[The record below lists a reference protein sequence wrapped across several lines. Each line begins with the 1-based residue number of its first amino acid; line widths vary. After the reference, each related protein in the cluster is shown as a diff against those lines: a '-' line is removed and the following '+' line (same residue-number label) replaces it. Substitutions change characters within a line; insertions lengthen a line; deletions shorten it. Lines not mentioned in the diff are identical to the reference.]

1 MAGNPIVLFTSN
13 CFGEDRSA
21 ALIALELRKLLEK
34 SKKDISVSGASL
46 ISKGEEYI
54 KRDIPLLFSSYIP
67 PSGGFPTRSLKGFL
81 SDLFTGSLGST
92 IGFMKTLK
100 KNSNSIPVAVVVG
113 DVSLLL
119 LTRMG
124 LKKGADGRRTP
135 IVFLAPAKSDYM
147 DPHYPIEEWVIKK
160 NTDVILTHDQFTADN
175 LKKKGLNA
183 LFLGNPMVDELA
195 PAGKLKMKKDPKT
208 ATIGILPGSRE
219 EAYDNFL
226 MILELA
232 SMIDEKTKA
241 RFIAA
246 LPGSLNERSI
256 GEKAG
261 KKGWKIV
268 KVKGKTLLARNGTGI
283 QLTWGMFTDVLH
295 ASDFLIG
302 LAGTAVEQAA
312 ALGKPVI
319 SFAGSGPQ
327 TTNQRMKE
335 QEELLGGAMK
345 FARRYPDD
353 ALADALLLCKDRAER
368 KRRGA
373 VGMKRMGKSGGAK
386 RIAGYVYRNY
396 FKNN

>member
-1 MAGNPIVLFTSN
+1 MSDRKDTVLFTSN

-21 ALIALELRKLLEK
+21 ALIAVELQKLIK
-34 SKKDISVSGASL
+34 GSKKDVSVLGASL
-46 ISKGEEYI
+46 ISKGEEYAKRNI
-54 KRDIPLLFSSYIP
+54 KLLFSSYIP

-92 IGFMKTLK
+92 FNFIGTIK
-100 KNSNSIPVAVVVG
+100 KDRGNIRMAVVVG

-119 LTRMG
+119 LTRLA
-124 LKKGADGRRTP
+124 LKNGAGGRRTP

-183 LFLGNPMVDELA
+183 LFLGNPMVDDLI
-195 PAGKLKMKKDPKT
+195 PTGGLKIKKDPRT
-208 ATIGILPGSRE
+208 ATIGLLPGSRE
-219 EAYDNFL
+219 EAYENFL

-232 SMIDEKTKA
+232 DRINGRTKA

-246 LPGSLNERSI
+246 LPGSLNDKAIR
-256 GEKAG
+256 EKVAPNG
-261 KKGWKIV
+261 WTLKKS
-268 KVKGKTLLARNGTGI
+268 KGKTLLVKDGTEVL
-283 QLTWGMFTDVLH
+283 LTRGFFTDVLH

-319 SFAGSGPQ
+319 SFVGSGPQ
-327 TTNQRMKE
+327 TTKQRMEE

-345 FARRYPDD
+345 FSRAYPVD
-353 ALADALLLCKDRAER
+353 ALNDALLLCKDVAER
-368 KRRGA
+368 KRRGTM
-373 VGMKRMGKSGGAK
+373 GMKRMGKPGGAK
-386 RIAGYVYRNY
+386 RIAEYVYRNY
-396 FKNN
+396 LK